1 MNPDGLGRPDS
12 FFYAAKVWQ
21 SQEKCRN
28 LQRK

>member
-12 FFYAAKVWQ
+12 FFYATEVWQ